1 MIDDYSEVTA
11 RRRQKLLDLDDALA
25 RKDWKEAEKLIANL
39 RIDFRILA
47 NFVQMKIEGMKKC

>member
-11 RRRQKLLDLDDALA
+11 HRRQKLLDLDDALA

-47 NFVQMKIEGMKKC
+47 NFVQMKIEGIKKC

>member
-11 RRRQKLLDLDDALA
+11 HRRQKLLDLDDALA
-25 RKDWKEAEKLIANL
+25 RKDWKEAEKLTANL